1 MEETMI
7 TKSKRMQI
15 LSILIAIVALQAVS
29 VVADDYKTV
38 TDMRGVQV
46 SIPEDP
52 QRIIAISRG
61 IIDTTMYAFGVQD
74 KLVGGSIY
82 NKDNGYGNY
91 TYDNETHRICPFIS
105 FLLNPEYRNL
115 TNVGAF
121 GGPLGV
127 APNVEVVASLNPG
140 LVIMRDQGADDEN
153 TAKFLDAAE
162 RLEIPVVVL
171 KYADCYDDISVGTIY
186 EEIRLLGE
194 VFGKQEK
201 ANEIVD
207 IMKEQVDL
215 IRERTKDIADEDKPR
230 VLYFGAPSYAKDR
243 GGAGYAFGTD
253 TIESAFLEDII
264 NAKNAYDGDNTE
276 LISAERLLSI
286 DPDVII
292 LPTYSGYHPPS
303 VMYNEDQFGKVQELK
318 ALKDRRVY
326 SLTATPIM
334 DERLE
339 FPINL
344 MIAAKAIYPDRFED
358 IDLEEWIGNYFKELY
373 GVDDEKPNELKDA
386 LLLRYLEIIP

>member
-1 MEETMI
+1 
-7 TKSKRMQI
+7 
-15 LSILIAIVALQAVS
+15 
-29 VVADDYKTV
+29 
-38 TDMRGVQV
+38 MRGVQV

-52 QRIIAISRG
+52 QRVIAISRG

-91 TYDNETHRICPFIS
+91 TYDNEIHRICPFIS
-105 FLLNPEYRNL
+105 FVLNPEYRNL

-127 APNVEVVASLNPG
+127 APNVEVVASLDPD
-140 LVIMRDQGADDEN
+140 LLIMRDQGADDEN
-153 TAKFLDAAE
+153 TAKFLDAVS

-171 KYADCYDDISVGTIY
+171 KYPDCYDDVSVSTIY
-186 EEIRLLGE
+186 EEVRLLGE

-201 ANEIVD
+201 AEKIVD
-207 IMKEQVDL
+207 LMKEQVEL
-215 IRERTKDIADEDKPR
+215 IRERTNDVSEKDRPR
-230 VLYFGAPSYAKDR
+230 VLYFGASSYAKDK

-264 NAKNAYDGDNTE
+264 NAKNAYDGTNTE

-303 VMYNEDQFGKVQELK
+303 VMYNGSQFEKVQELK
-318 ALKDRRVY
+318 ALKDERVH
-326 SLTATPIM
+326 SLAATPYR

-339 FPINL
+339 FPIHL

-358 IDLEEWIGNYFKELY
+358 IDLEEWIEDYFRELY
-373 GVDDEKPNELKDA
+373 DVDDEKANELIDA
-386 LLLRYLEIIP
+386 QLLRYLEIT

>member
-1 MEETMI
+1 MI

-127 APNVEVVASLNPG
+127 APNVEVVASLNPD

-303 VMYNEDQFGKVQELK
+303 VMYNGDQFGKVQELK

-344 MIAAKAIYPDRFED
+344 MIAAKAIYPDRFDD

-373 GVDDEKPNELKDA
+373 GVDDEKANELKDA

>member
-1 MEETMI
+1 MI

-15 LSILIAIVALQAVS
+15 LSILIAIVALQAS
-29 VVADDYKTV
+29 TVASEGYKTIN
-38 TDMRGVQV
+38 DMRGVQV
-46 SIPEDP
+46 SIPEDS
-52 QRIIAISRG
+52 QRVIAISRG
-61 IIDTTMYAFGVQD
+61 LIDCTMFAFGVQD

-115 TNVGAF
+115 TNVGGF

-127 APNVEVVASLNPG
+127 APNVEVVASLSPD
-140 LVIMRDQGADDEN
+140 LVIMRDQGIDEEN
-153 TAKFLDAAE
+153 TAKFLDAME

-171 KYADCYDDISVGTIY
+171 KYADCYDNISVGTIY
-186 EEIRLLGE
+186 EEIKVLGE
-194 VFGKQEK
+194 IFGKQEK
-201 ANEIVD
+201 AEEIVD
-207 IMKEQVDL
+207 LMNEQVEL
-215 IRERTKDIADEDKPR
+215 IRERTQDIADDGRPR

-303 VMYNEDQFGKVQELK
+303 VMYNEEQFGKVQELK
-318 ALKDRRVY
+318 AIKDKRVY

-344 MIAAKAIYPDRFED
+344 MIAAKAVYPDRFED
-358 IDLEEWIGNYFKELY
+358 IDLEEWIGNYLKKLY
-373 GVDDEKPNELKDA
+373 SVDDDKANELKDA

>member
-1 MEETMI
+1 MKFRTMQI
-7 TKSKRMQI
+7 QI
-15 LSILIAIVALQAVS
+15 LSILMAIIFLQVAS
-29 VVADDYKTV
+29 VVADNYKTI

-52 QRIIAISRG
+52 HRVIAVSRG
-61 IIDTTMYAFGVQD
+61 IIDTAMYSFGVQD
-74 KLVGGSIY
+74 KLVGGSVY
-82 NKDNGYGNY
+82 NKDSGYGNY

-115 TNVGAF
+115 TNVGGF

-127 APNVEVVASLNPG
+127 APNVEVVASLNPD
-140 LVIMRDQGADDEN
+140 LVIMRDHGADEEN
-153 TAKFLDAAE
+153 TAKFLDAAK

-186 EEIRLLGE
+186 EEIRLLGD

-201 ANEIVD
+201 AEEIVD
-207 IMKEQVDL
+207 LMNEQVEL
-215 IRERTKDIADEDKPR
+215 IKERTKDIADEDKPR

-303 VMYNEDQFGKVQELK
+303 VMYNEEQFGKVQELK

-373 GVDDEKPNELKDA
+373 GVDDEKANELMDA
-386 LLLRYLEIIP
+386 LLLRYLEIIQ

>member
-1 MEETMI
+1 MI

-127 APNVEVVASLNPG
+127 APNVEVVASLNPD

-303 VMYNEDQFGKVQELK
+303 VMYNEEQFGKVQELR

-373 GVDDEKPNELKDA
+373 GVDDEKANELMDA
-386 LLLRYLEIIP
+386 LLLRYLEIT

>member
-1 MEETMI
+1 
-7 TKSKRMQI
+7 
-15 LSILIAIVALQAVS
+15 
-29 VVADDYKTV
+29 
-38 TDMRGVQV
+38 
-46 SIPEDP
+46 
-52 QRIIAISRG
+52 
-61 IIDTTMYAFGVQD
+61 
-74 KLVGGSIY
+74 
-82 NKDNGYGNY
+82 
-91 TYDNETHRICPFIS
+91 
-105 FLLNPEYRNL
+105 
-115 TNVGAF
+115 
-121 GGPLGV
+121 
-127 APNVEVVASLNPG
+127 
-140 LVIMRDQGADDEN
+140 MRDQGADEEN
-153 TAKFLDAAE
+153 TAKFLDDAK

-201 ANEIVD
+201 AEEIVAL
-207 IMKEQVDL
+207 MNEQVEL

-303 VMYNEDQFGKVQELK
+303 VMYNEEQFGKVQELR

-358 IDLEEWIGNYFKELY
+358 IDLEEWIGNYFKERY
-373 GVDDEKPNELKDA
+373 GVDDEKANELMDA
-386 LLLRYLEIIP
+386 LLLRYLEIT

>member
-1 MEETMI
+1 
-7 TKSKRMQI
+7 
-15 LSILIAIVALQAVS
+15 
-29 VVADDYKTV
+29 
-38 TDMRGVQV
+38 MRGVQV

-52 QRIIAISRG
+52 HRVIAISRG
-61 IIDTTMYAFGVQD
+61 IIDTAMYSFGVQD
-74 KLVGGSIY
+74 KLVGGSVY
-82 NKDNGYGNY
+82 NKDSGYGNY

-105 FLLNPEYRNL
+105 FLLNPDYRNL

-127 APNVEVVASLNPG
+127 APNVEVVASLNPD
-140 LVIMRDQGADDEN
+140 LVIMRDQGADEEN
-153 TAKFLDAAE
+153 TAKFLDAAK

-201 ANEIVD
+201 AEEIVAL
-207 IMKEQVDL
+207 MNEQVEL

-303 VMYNEDQFGKVQELK
+303 VMYNEEQFGKVQELR
-318 ALKDRRVY
+318 ALKDRRGY

-373 GVDDEKPNELKDA
+373 GVDDEKANELMDA
-386 LLLRYLEIIP
+386 LLLRYLEIT